1 MAAVNPYLQVE
12 GLTRRVGD
20 RVLFDRISFGIA
32 EGQRVG
38 LIAKNGTG
46 KTTLLNILSGKDIY
60 DSGTITYR
68 RDLRVGY
75 LEQAPVYPDELT
87 VMEACFWHGNDTTNL
102 IREYETCMQTPGNP
116 GLDELLDRM
125 EHQKA
130 WDYESRA
137 KQILSKLKIYDFNQ
151 KIANL
156 SGGQL
161 KRVAL
166 ANVLITEPDLLIL
179 DEPTNHLVWIV
190 SVRKLWNSTTSR
202 FILIMAIIVIIW
214 RNGRN
219 V

>member
-87 VMEACFWHGNDTTNL
+87 VMEACFWHGN
-102 IREYETCMQTPGNP
+102 
-116 GLDELLDRM
+116 
-125 EHQKA
+125 
-130 WDYESRA
+130 
-137 KQILSKLKIYDFNQ
+137 KISMLFP
-151 KIANL
+151 L
-156 SGGQL
+156 
-161 KRVAL
+161 
-166 ANVLITEPDLLIL
+166 EPF
-179 DEPTNHLVWIV
+179 E
-190 SVRKLWNSTTSR
+190 
-202 FILIMAIIVIIW
+202 F
-214 RNGRN
+214 
-219 V
+219 

>member
-179 DEPTNHLVWIV
+179 DEPTN
-190 SVRKLWNSTTSR
+190 
-202 FILIMAIIVIIW
+202 
-214 RNGRN
+214 
-219 V
+219 